1 MSEINIPGVSDK
13 YKTNDLVNSLI
24 EVEKLPLNR
33 EKEKIERF
41 KSEQDSWRRINQ
53 HMTSLRESSRV
64 LYSFDNP
71 FNDKITESSDERALT
86 ATASRD
92 ASLTTFAIDI
102 ENIAKSDR
110 FLSESIEKNAKVPAG
125 KYVYTIGEKT
135 ITLNWKGG
143 KLSDFVTALNRRGNN
158 VLKTSIIGV
167 TSDSQALLIESLK
180 TGRENRLQFKE
191 AALDFALS
199 SGMIEE
205 IKTTN
210 FTLPQN
216 AQQIAKLENME
227 NILVSMNN
235 EGITV
240 PPENGFK
247 LNLPSQVTDAMQISF
262 TVATK
267 NVPDITITES
277 QQFMDPTLPSPGIM
291 SFKGIILQN
300 TKTDTTLPPAPK
312 FEPREPVSSS
322 NAIYIQLKSGEEIE
336 LAPLS
341 ASEKPQEFS
350 FLMKDYENVENIVI
364 RNRNTGKELFIS
376 TIKIFDV
383 NSELGYKPLNP
394 VSVASDAKIKFE
406 GITMHRSENKIDD
419 IIPNITLNLSE
430 PTEKTATIKVLPNT
444 EAAKEALINFVGR
457 YNQLIAEINILTQ
470 NKPEIVSELEYF
482 TDDEQ
487 KAALERLGMFQGDFS
502 LTNIKSS
509 LQRITTN
516 PYRNPQFEN
525 DITMLAQI
533 GIATKSSSGSSLS
546 SSQLRGYLEIDEK
559 KLDEALE
566 NNIDSI
572 KNIFGFDSNEDLITD
587 NGIGF
592 LMDENLKSYVQIGG
606 IIATK
611 TRGIES
617 KIKAS
622 ETTIKRLETQIASKE
637 QELRRKYGQM
647 EATLNNLESQSSSLS
662 NFGKNNSN

>member
-33 EKEKIERF
+33 EKEKVETY
-41 KSEQDSWRRINQ
+41 KSEQENWRRINQ

-86 ATASRD
+86 ATAGRD
-92 ASLTTFAIDI
+92 ASLTTFSIDI

-110 FLSESIEKNAKVPAG
+110 FLSESIEKNTKVPEG

-143 KLSDFVTALNRRGNN
+143 KLSDFVTALNRRGTNI
-158 VLKTSIIGV
+158 LKSSIIGV
-167 TSDSQALLIESLK
+167 TADSQSLLIESLK
-180 TGRENRLQFKE
+180 TGKENRLQFKD

-216 AQQIAKLENME
+216 SNQISKLESMD
-227 NILVSMNN
+227 NILVSTNN

-247 LNLPSQVTDAMQISF
+247 LNLPSTVTNNMQITF
-262 TVATK
+262 TVETK
-267 NVPDITITES
+267 DVPDITITES
-277 QQFMDPTLPSPGIM
+277 QQFVDPTLPSPGVM
-291 SFKGIILQN
+291 SFKGIVLQN
-300 TKTDTTLPPAPK
+300 FETDTTLAPAPK
-312 FEPREPVSSS
+312 FEPREPVQSN

-336 LAPLS
+336 LSPLS
-341 ASEKPQEFS
+341 SQNKPQEFS
-350 FLMKDYENVENIVI
+350 FLMSDYQNAESIVI
-364 RNRNTGKELFIS
+364 KNKNTGKELFIS
-376 TIKIFDV
+376 TINVFDV
-383 NSELGYKPLNP
+383 HSELGYRPLNP
-394 VSVASDAKIKFE
+394 VSIADDAKIKFE
-406 GITMHRSENKIDD
+406 GITMYRSENKIDD
-419 IIPNITLNLSE
+419 IIPNLTLNLSE

-470 NKPEIVSELEYF
+470 NKPEIISELEYF
-482 TDDEQ
+482 TETEQ
-487 KAALERLGMFQGDFS
+487 EEAMERLGMFQGDFS
-502 LTNIKSS
+502 LTNVKSA

-516 PYRNPQFEN
+516 PYRNPQDEN
-525 DITMLAQI
+525 EITMLAQI
-533 GIATKSSSGSSLS
+533 GIATKSGSGSSLS

-559 KLDEALE
+559 KLDAALE
-566 NNIDSI
+566 NNITSI

-587 NGIGF
+587 NGIGY
-592 LMDENLKSYVQIGG
+592 LMDENLKSFVQIGG

-622 ETTIKRLETQIASKE
+622 ETTIKRLENQIAAKE
-637 QELRRKYGQM
+637 MELRRKYGQM
-647 EATLNNLESQSSSLS
+647 ESTLNNLESQSSSLS
-662 NFGKNNSN
+662 NFGKNNN